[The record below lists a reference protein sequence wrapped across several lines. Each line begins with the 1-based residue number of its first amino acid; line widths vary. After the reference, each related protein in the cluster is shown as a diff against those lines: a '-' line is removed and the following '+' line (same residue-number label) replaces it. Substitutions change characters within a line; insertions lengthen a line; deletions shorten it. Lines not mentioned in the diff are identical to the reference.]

1 MTEKITKEM
10 GIMEIVQKK
19 PAAADIMTE
28 YGMHCL
34 GCMASQFESL
44 EQGCKVHG
52 IEDKKIDEMMD
63 KINKLKDEPAEEK
76 KEE

>member
-10 GIMEIVQKK
+10 GIMEIVAKK
-19 PAAADIMTE
+19 PKAGDIMLE

-34 GCMASQFESL
+34 GCMASQFESM

-52 IEDKKIDEMMD
+52 IDEKKIDEMIE
-63 KINKLKDEPAEEK
+63 KINKSE
-76 KEE
+76 